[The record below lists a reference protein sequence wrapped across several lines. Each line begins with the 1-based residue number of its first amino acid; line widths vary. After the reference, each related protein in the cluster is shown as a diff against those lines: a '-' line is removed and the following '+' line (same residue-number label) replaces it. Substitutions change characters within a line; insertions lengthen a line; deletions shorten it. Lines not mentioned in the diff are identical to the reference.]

1 MTILLFLGVL
11 VGAIALGMPVA
22 FALVL
27 TGVALMYQLDFF
39 NAQLVAQNMLAG
51 ADIYPLL
58 AVPCFI
64 LAGELMNA
72 GGISRRI
79 ITLASSM
86 VGHIRG
92 GLGFVA
98 IAATLLTCPSCSPA
112 RRRPTPCSTAQSAS
126 GCSTSSRAR
135 VWWGWFIGKTV
146 SAT

>member
-1 MTILLFLGVL
+1 MTIVLFLGVL
-11 VGAIALGMPVA
+11 VAAIALGMPVA

-64 LAGELMNA
+64 LAGEIMNA

-92 GLGFVA
+92 GLGYVA
-98 IAATLLTCPSCSPA
+98 IAATLLMGSFSGSA
-112 RRRPTPCSTAQSAS
+112 LADTAAV
-126 GCSTSSRAR
+126 A
-135 VWWGWFIGKTV
+135 
-146 SAT
+146 